1 MISTGKKSGPT
12 VAVLGTLDGV
22 HLGHRELIR
31 QGRVLADRLGAKL
44 RVVTFDR
51 HPLEVLRPEAAPKL
65 LQTAAEREETLS
77 GLGVEEIRVI
87 PFTRETA
94 ETEPE
99 DFLRQLREECDLA
112 AAVAGWNYS
121 FGRKGRGDAALLR
134 EDGRKHGYEVRI
146 VPPVRTE
153 DGEVISSTAIR
164 EKLLRGDLEGANRML
179 GYAYMISGT
188 VVNGKH
194 QGTRIGFPTAN
205 IETEAGK
212 LLPAYG
218 VYACRMESGEQ
229 AWPGVV
235 NIGLQPTLPSG
246 RVTVEAH
253 ALHAEVDLYGRQA
266 RVRLLRY
273 LRPERRFSSVEE
285 LTEQIARDRREAE
298 DIEKACH
305 TGKNEVV

>member
-1 MISTGKKSGPT
+1 MISTGMKSGPT

-121 FGRKGRGDAALLR
+121 FGRKGRGNRRHAFYA
-134 EDGRKHGYEVRI
+134 
-146 VPPVRTE
+146 
-153 DGEVISSTAIR
+153 AIR
-164 EKLLRGDLEGANRML
+164 QSHVRKRA
-179 GYAYMISGT
+179 
-188 VVNGKH
+188 
-194 QGTRIGFPTAN
+194 
-205 IETEAGK
+205 
-212 LLPAYG
+212 
-218 VYACRMESGEQ
+218 
-229 AWPGVV
+229 
-235 NIGLQPTLPSG
+235 
-246 RVTVEAH
+246 AH
-253 ALHAEVDLYGRQA
+253 AC
-266 RVRLLRY
+266 
-273 LRPERRFSSVEE
+273 LRP
-285 LTEQIARDRREAE
+285 AA
-298 DIEKACH
+298 
-305 TGKNEVV
+305 